1 MNHFVY
7 QIVEQIGLGCD
18 GGTKPVR
25 DIAAI
30 LRSERVQ
37 TIPIRRFSS
46 KNSLL
51 QNFFRLWWILQSFYY
66 STKFKH
72 GSVVFL
78 QFPGQFFT
86 GRLGF
91 WLVNER
97 LIQRK
102 KLKLVTI
109 VHDLNSQRFQETWK
123 SGHLSSLEQRLF
135 AMSSRLIVHCDEMRN
150 FLSARGVSA
159 AKMVTLGIFDYLNDD
174 ERAIAPSEAPEVAIA
189 GNLTPTM
196 CAFLPKLKEISD
208 VRWCLYG
215 AGYDAKSTAGD
226 NVTYGGCF
234 TAEELPNQVKARY
247 GLAWYGDS
255 VDEVTG
261 PIGKYLS
268 IIFVHKLSFY
278 ITIGLPVIVWRK
290 SAMAPFVERMGI
302 GLVVDNLRELG
313 EKIRAVSAA
322 DYTRMRETELAL
334 SKTLREGQHMRN
346 AYWRVMESLSGE
358 LTS

>member
-1 MNHFVY
+1 MSRDVY

-25 DIAAI
+25 DIASI
-30 LRSERVQ
+30 LRSEGVR

-46 KNSLL
+46 KNFLL
-51 QNFFRLWWILQSFYY
+51 QNIFRFWWVVQSFYY
-66 STKFKH
+66 STKFKR

-86 GRLGF
+86 GQLGF
-91 WLVNER
+91 CLVNER
-97 LIQRK
+97 LIRRK

-123 SGHLSSLEQRLF
+123 SGSLSSLEQRLF
-135 AMSSRLIVHCDEMRN
+135 AMSSRLIVHCDEMRK

-159 AKMVTLGIFDYLNDD
+159 AKMVTLGVFDYLKDD
-174 ERAIAPSEAPEVAIA
+174 ESGIVPSEGQEVAIA
-189 GNLTPTM
+189 GNLTTTM

-255 VDEVTG
+255 IDEVTG
-261 PIGKYLS
+261 PIGKYLA

-278 ITIGLPVIVWRK
+278 VTIGLPVIVWRR

-313 EKIRAVSAA
+313 EKIRAVSAV
-322 DYTRMRETELAL
+322 DYAQMREKEMALA
-334 SKTLREGQHMRN
+334 KTLREGRHMRN
-346 AYWRVMESLSGE
+346 AYRHVIESLSIE
-358 LTS
+358 HVL